1 MDTHTA
7 PDRLVDQPSEGANRQ
22 SSTNSGSYEYAT
34 DLSELND
41 REYDDDGPCD
51 HIRLLRTVVGPDGHV
66 DCELA
71 VFSLRTAPPYAALS
85 YSWGA
90 GDQNSVALSVPE
102 QVDDDDVSQQV
113 CGTMTITRDLEN
125 ALRRVSR
132 HNIDVGW
139 LWIDAICVNQA
150 NPDEKGDQ
158 VNSMDHIYK
167 TAERTY
173 VWLGEPASLL
183 PTNESLIEDEAS
195 SEPLLRH
202 RGDLV
207 RLILLE
213 DKAWWFRLW
222 VMQEVALSKEVV
234 VCLGDR
240 TSDWKQFV
248 HDMKVTEW
256 SDLLG
261 EVHAQAEESRKPT
274 LQEYRDAQARVLR
287 LDRVRR
293 FYRNR
298 THATEALDYIIGLL
312 GIIPRIRSRNAKP
325 TIQVSHDMAPAVVF
339 GRACRKIVMETTSM
353 DILVGP
359 WTRNAA
365 FPSWVPDFAA
375 PVRND
380 SFLNFEVRDD
390 SFSNFKIVE
399 QQDVIGSRRTGHAS
413 GNSRA
418 WAPREDLGFFF
429 LNGIPVDRVSCVQ
442 TSETLSRLT
451 DTNTHFISNDILTY
465 LSFTILPF
473 VSETINEGQR
483 QHFWRTLDTGFASP
497 VAQTATKDGVTL
509 PDPVPQFPSDDKEK
523 EDLGVYIEK
532 MLNRFRLLGGRMWS
546 EGGSDEYETKFYEEG
561 RKWAE
566 RVCGILPGRLVF
578 RTDHGYIGLA
588 NPGIQ
593 KGDIAV
599 VVLGSSVPFLLREF
613 LCVTKE
619 KRQYKLIDGC
629 IIHGVMEGELMD
641 AHEAGDV
648 DTESSEAYEIV

>member
-1 MDTHTA
+1 M
-7 PDRLVDQPSEGANRQ
+7 DQPSEGANRQ
-22 SSTNSGSYEYAT
+22 SLTNSGSYEYAT

-41 REYDDDGPCD
+41 REIDHDGPWD
-51 HIRLLRTVVGPDGHV
+51 HIRLLRALVGPDGRV

-90 GDQNSVALSVPE
+90 GDQNSVALSVTE
-102 QVDDDDVSQQV
+102 QVDDDNVSQQI
-113 CGTMTITRDLEN
+113 CGSMMITRDMQN
-125 ALRRVSR
+125 ALRRLHQ
-132 HNIDVGW
+132 HNIDLEW
-139 LWIDAICVNQA
+139 LWIDAICVDQA
-150 NPDEKGDQ
+150 NAVEKEDQ
-158 VNSMDHIYK
+158 VASMDYIFR
-167 TAERTY
+167 TAEHTY
-173 VWLGEPASLL
+173 VWLGEAASPL
-183 PTNESLIEDEAS
+183 PTNDPVVGAS
-195 SEPLLRH
+195 SEPLLRR

-207 RLILLE
+207 RLILLG

-248 HDMKVTEW
+248 HDVKVTAW
-256 SDLLG
+256 SDVLS
-261 EVHAQAEESRKPT
+261 EVHAQGEESRLPT
-274 LQEYRDAQARVLR
+274 LQEYRDAQARILR

-298 THATEALDYIIGLL
+298 KGLSLSLAVTYSVGTHATEALDYIIGLL
-312 GIIPRIRSRNAKP
+312 GIIPRIRSRNDVSKP
-325 TIQVSHDMAPAVVF
+325 TIQVSYDLAPAVVF

-390 SFSNFKIVE
+390 SFSNFKAVE

-418 WAPREDLGFFF
+418 WAPREDLDFFF

-442 TSETLSRLT
+442 TSETLNRLT
-451 DTNTHFISNDILTY
+451 DTNTHFVSNDILTY

-473 VSETINEGQR
+473 VSETINEVQR
-483 QHFWRTLDTGFASP
+483 QHFWRTLDTGFANS
-497 VAQTATKDGVTL
+497 VVRTATKDGVTL
-509 PDPVPQFPSDDKEK
+509 PDPVPQFLSDDKEK

-532 MLNRFRLLGGRMWS
+532 MLHRFRLLGVRIWS
-546 EGGSDEYETKFYEEG
+546 EGGSDKYETQFYEED
-561 RKWAE
+561 R
-566 RVCGILPGRLVF
+566 
-578 RTDHGYIGLA
+578 GYIGLA

-593 KGDIAV
+593 EGDIAV

-629 IIHGVMEGELMD
+629 IIHGVMNGELMD